1 MGRRA
6 HHLARTLVVTARRI
20 WIAAVVV
27 AAATAAAILVLVF
40 TERSTTATPRQGISA
55 ETFLSRSAALFADPL
70 KARIEVLVDR
80 NRVDPARVGFNPK
93 FEPYA
98 RIGVP
103 LLERHDTGSLTR
115 LTYTADLA
123 CLTYACLPSFF
134 GTRIQFAPAKVFYS
148 RRDGARRTLELPWF
162 AFSLGPRTSEK
173 DLNNADPFVQPAW
186 RATTEPEAVSYAI
199 SPDLLR
205 ALLYVGSGLLFLCA
219 LTAFAAF
226 VRAVAGRLRLPTATP
241 LERAVSLV
249 ENAAARDDQP
259 AKRKALELLSRELTH
274 SGEGDLALAARELA
288 WAEATPVPAA
298 TQPLTLDVRRLIAE
312 RSNGHAR

>member
-1 MGRRA
+1 M
-6 HHLARTLVVTARRI
+6 VTARRI

-27 AAATAAAILVLVF
+27 AAAIAAAILVLVF
-40 TERSTTATPRQGISA
+40 NEGSSTATPRQAISGQ
-55 ETFLSRSAALFADPL
+55 TFLSRSAALFADPL

-80 NRVDPARVGFNPK
+80 DRVDPARIGFNPK

-98 RIGVP
+98 RIGIP
-103 LLERHDTGSLTR
+103 RLERHDTGSLTR

-134 GTRIQFAPAKVFYS
+134 GTRVQFPTAKVFYS
-148 RRDGARRTLELPWF
+148 RRDGTRRTLELPWF
-162 AFSLGPRTSEK
+162 AFTLEPRTSEK

-186 RATTEPEAVSYAI
+186 RATTKPEAVSYGI

-205 ALLYVGSGLLFLCA
+205 ALLFVASGLLFLGA
-219 LTAFAAF
+219 LAAFAAF
-226 VRAVAGRLRLPTATP
+226 VRLVAGRLRQPAATP

-249 ENAAARDDQP
+249 ERAAARDDQP

-274 SGEGDLALAARELA
+274 SGEGELALAARELA